1 MLNKRKR
8 MIDYMRYLCGL
19 LVLVFCMTTFHAQGQ
34 TQLEKELVKSQQLSE
49 KVQELT
55 DSCNKLAERVQSMR
69 NDLKLKQDTWNYND
83 RIIKDAN
90 SGVHRNNLKA
100 QVSALENKVQDLRQD
115 SIDLMAKKDK
125 LVAQIKDAE
134 DKLGNMEEARAVQAK
149 QDADKAKAELA
160 NRYEQN
166 KQLLKRRYSQIS
178 KEELDAISATVDDF
192 KGMKGFAEYK
202 KRVAT
207 AVNNKQL
214 FEKANALLGQP
225 YTDEVR
231 ITDDKLYALLELKN
245 DNPAKGVFAF
255 SKENL
260 DGSGSQRSEMD
271 TLEICMYR
279 YKGGLKALQG
289 LIKKVNTN
297 KLVIGRDSNNQA
309 KREECWEAINKVI
322 ESYVYTNDD
331 GKKYDF
337 KKIKERYFDQIPYL
351 NNAFNQYLEQL
362 KKSPLQ
368 TTEIEQEILSIK
380 VK

>member
-1 MLNKRKR
+1 